1 MKRTVSV
8 FLIVFL
14 TTFSIFPWSQDK
26 YTKIA
31 NEAYQAIVQ
40 DTSSEAT
47 PSKKESGLTTW
58 DKIAIIFGIGTA
70 AGAAGTWLWNKFSK
84 DKYEKVA
91 DKAFEAVKNTK

>member
-1 MKRTVSV
+1 MKKTVSV

-40 DTSSEAT
+40 DKSSEAA
-47 PSKKESGLTTW
+47 PSKKESGLTTEE
-58 DKIAIIFGIGTA
+58 KIAIGAAVGTA
-70 AGAAGTWLWNKFSK
+70 AVAAGTWLWNKFSK

-91 DKAFEAVKNTK
+91 EKAFEAVKDTK